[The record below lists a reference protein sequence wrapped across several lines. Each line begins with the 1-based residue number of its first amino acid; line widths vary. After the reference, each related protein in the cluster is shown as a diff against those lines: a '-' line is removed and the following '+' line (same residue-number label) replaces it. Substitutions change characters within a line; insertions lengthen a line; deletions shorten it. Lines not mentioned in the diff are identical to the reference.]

1 MAIPKL
7 RFNEFKDEWKKEY
20 LKNSSYIITKGT
32 TPLNFSESGIKFIKI
47 ECLKDNFIDNSK
59 CLYIDEKTHTSTL
72 KRSILEKNDILFAI
86 AGATIGKCGIVKLEN
101 LPSNTNQAL
110 AIIRL
115 KNTINPYF
123 LLNILKSIRMQK
135 YIFLNI
141 SIGAQPNINLEQ
153 MGNFMFSFPS
163 IDEQSKI
170 ANFLSLL
177 DKKIDLQ
184 KQKIEALKIY
194 KIGLIQ
200 ESYNN
205 NCGNKIKMKDLIIQK
220 SIRNAKNEVDN
231 VYSVSNKEGFILQ
244 SEQFKDRTVASEDTQ
259 NYKIVE
265 KNDFAYNPARINVG
279 SIARMKQDVK
289 GIISPMYIC
298 FRGNEKII
306 PEYLEYFFKSYK
318 FTYEMNKRLEG
329 SVRMCLSY
337 ESMINIPIELPCIE
351 EQRKV
356 SDLFNSIGHK
366 INQEESKL
374 KKLNEIKKGLL
385 QKMFI

>member
-1 MAIPKL
+1 MAVPKL
-7 RFNEFKDEWKKEY
+7 RFKEFNNEWKKEKIKKIATINP
-20 LKNSSYIITKGT
+20 KNDTLPNKFIYIDLESVEKGVLINKNTITKDNAPSRAQRT
-32 TPLNFSESGIKFIKI
+32 IK
-47 ECLKDNFIDNSK
+47 L
-59 CLYIDEKTHTSTL
+59 
-72 KRSILEKNDILFAI
+72 NDILFQTVRPYQQNNYFVKEMDIIPYI
-86 AGATIGKCGIVKLEN
+86 ASTGY
-101 LPSNTNQAL
+101 AL
-110 AIIRL
+110 IR
-115 KNTINPYF
+115 TSEDPYF
-123 LLNILKSIRMQK
+123 LYTLMYRHE
-135 YIFLNI
+135 FLNKVLDMCT
-141 SIGAQPNINLEQ
+141 GT
-153 MGNFMFSFPS
+153 SFPAINS
-163 IDEQSKI
+163 NDLGTIEINIPKKKEQEKI
-170 ANFLSLL
+170 GKLLQLL
-177 DKKIDLQ
+177 DQKVELQ
-184 KQKIEALKIY
+184 QKKIEALKIY

-220 SIRNAKNEVDN
+220 SIRNAKNEVAN

-337 ESMINIPIELPCIE
+337 ESMINIPIALPCIE

-356 SDLFNSIGHK
+356 SDLFNSVGHK
-366 INQEESKL
+366 INQEERKL

>member
-1 MAIPKL
+1 MFKENSVEYGDIIFQ
-7 RFNEFKDEWKKEY
+7 RSSETFNDIGQSNVYLDKEKVATFGGFVIRGKKIGNYNPLFLNY
-20 LKNSSYIITKGT
+20 LLKSPYNRRKIIIKGAGAQHY
-32 TPLNFSESGIKFIKI
+32 NISQE
-47 ECLKDNFIDNSK
+47 E
-59 CLYIDEKTHTSTL
+59 
-72 KRSILEKNDILFAI
+72 LEKI
-86 AGATIGKCGIVKLEN
+86 
-101 LPSNTNQAL
+101 
-110 AIIRL
+110 
-115 KNTINPYF
+115 
-123 LLNILKSIRMQK
+123 
-135 YIFLNI
+135 
-141 SIGAQPNINLEQ
+141 NINFTNENEQ
-153 MGNFMFSFPS
+153 K
-163 IDEQSKI
+163 KI
-170 ANFLSLL
+170 ANLFSLL
-177 DKKIDLQ
+177 DKKIELQ
-184 KQKIEALKIY
+184 KQKIETLKIY

-356 SDLFNSIGHK
+356 SDLFNSVGHK

>member
-1 MAIPKL
+1 MAVPKL
-7 RFNEFKDEWKKEY
+7 RFKEFKDEYNTYKLNDIVDFYKGNTLSKSDIKENGKFPCILY
-20 LKNSSYIITKGT
+20 GELYTKYNEITNKVISYTDRSDKNLFHS
-32 TPLNFSESGIKFIKI
+32 KI
-47 ECLKDNFIDNSK
+47 
-59 CLYIDEKTHTSTL
+59 
-72 KRSILEKNDILFAI
+72 NDILIPCSGETALDISTSTCILQDNVILGGDLNVLRPKMQNGKYLSYLLSNKKRLII
-86 AGATIGKCGIVKLEN
+86 AKYAQGDSIVHLYGEKIKNINIDLPTIEEQEKVSKLLE
-101 LPSNTNQAL
+101 
-110 AIIRL
+110 
-115 KNTINPYF
+115 
-123 LLNILKSIRMQK
+123 
-135 YIFLNI
+135 FLN
-141 SIGAQPNINLEQ
+141 
-153 MGNFMFSFPS
+153 
-163 IDEQSKI
+163 
-170 ANFLSLL
+170 
-177 DKKIDLQ
+177 KKIELQ
-184 KQKIEALKIY
+184 QKKIEALKIY

-200 ESYNN
+200 KTYNN

-265 KNDFAYNPARINVG
+265 KSDFAYNPARINVG

-306 PEYLEYFFKSYK
+306 PEYLEYFFESYK

-356 SDLFNSIGHK
+356 SDLFNSVGHK

>member
-1 MAIPKL
+1 MAVPKL
-7 RFNEFKDEWKKEY
+7 RFKEFKDEYNAYRLSDIVDFYKGNTLSKSDIKENGKFPCILYGELYTKYNEITDKVISYTDRNDKNLFYSKINDVIIPCSGETALDISTSTCILEDNVILGGDLNVLRPKFQNGKYLSYLLSNKKKLIIAKYAQGDSIVHLYGEKI
-20 LKNSSYIITKGT
+20 KNIDIELPTIEEQKKVSKFLEF
-32 TPLNFSESGIKFIKI
+32 LNKKI
-47 ECLKDNFIDNSK
+47 EL
-59 CLYIDEKTHTSTL
+59 
-72 KRSILEKNDILFAI
+72 
-86 AGATIGKCGIVKLEN
+86 
-101 LPSNTNQAL
+101 Q
-110 AIIRL
+110 
-115 KNTINPYF
+115 
-123 LLNILKSIRMQK
+123 QK
-135 YIFLNI
+135 
-141 SIGAQPNINLEQ
+141 
-153 MGNFMFSFPS
+153 
-163 IDEQSKI
+163 
-170 ANFLSLL
+170 
-177 DKKIDLQ
+177 
-184 KQKIEALKIY
+184 KIEALKIY

-220 SIRNAKNEVDN
+220 SIRNAKNEVAN

-244 SEQFKDRTVASEDTQ
+244 SEQFKDRTVASEYTQ

-356 SDLFNSIGHK
+356 SDLFNSVGHK